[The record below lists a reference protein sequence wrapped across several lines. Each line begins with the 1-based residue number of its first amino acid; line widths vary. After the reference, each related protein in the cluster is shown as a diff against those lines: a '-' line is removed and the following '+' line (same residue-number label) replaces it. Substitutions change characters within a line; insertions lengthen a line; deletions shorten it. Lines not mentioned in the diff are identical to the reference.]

1 MRAGKKRTIV
11 GMNRDRIEGVWKQ
24 LQGRLRQRWGVLTSS
39 RLSAIAGAQ
48 RRLAGRIQERCG
60 IAKEESQREL
70 RSFLHRNRNW
80 NPGIRGTRRLS

>member
-1 MRAGKKRTIV
+1 
-11 GMNRDRIEGVWKQ
+11 
-24 LQGRLRQRWGVLTSS
+24 LRQRWGVLTSS
-39 RLSAIAGAQ
+39 RLSAIGGAQ

>member
-1 MRAGKKRTIV
+1 
-11 GMNRDRIEGVWKQ
+11 MNRDRIEGVWKQ
-24 LQGRLRQRWGVLTSS
+24 LQGRFRQRWGVLTSS

-70 RSFLHRNRNW
+70 KSFLHRNRNW
-80 NPGIRGTRRLS
+80 NPGTPREATRRFS